1 MPPDSLR
8 FSGRAKLWLQDTLN
22 FAGARW
28 TGRLDLDAIDS
39 GLHDLAAR
47 QVDHWKASPFN
58 RAALDETFD
67 TLNRDHANVFVF
79 DIRAGAITIRPK
91 GPVDET
97 PLIAMQMPQFLAR
110 VRRYRALLQAAL
122 AAARLKLDMSL
133 AIDVND
139 HPLGQS
145 DVPVFAFQNTAQS
158 NAILLP
164 DVDFLNW
171 NWYLRQTDRLPY
183 DRKAIRAVF
192 AGSSSGELHDAENIL
207 HPTNPRLIAAAHF
220 VGHRNVDFRIS
231 EIVQCTDAAK
241 ALLERQPYFKPR
253 LGWPE
258 QWQNRFILSLDG
270 NGATCSRVA
279 LGLKSNSVLV
289 KYASPFDLFY
299 FPQLRAGGDYLEVT
313 SEPEIEAIVERELSA
328 PGHHR
333 DIAEAGSRFYR
344 RYLARRPLIAYT
356 ALLLRAYHAA
366 L

>member
-1 MPPDSLR
+1 MPPDDLR
-8 FSGRAKLWLQDTLN
+8 FAGRAKLWLQDRLN
-22 FAGARW
+22 FAGATW
-28 TGRLDLDAIDS
+28 TGRLDLDAVDS

-47 QVDHWKASPFN
+47 QVDPWKASPFN
-58 RAALDETFD
+58 RATLDETFD
-67 TLNRDHANVFVF
+67 ALNRAHANIFVF
-79 DIRAGAITIRPK
+79 DIRSGAITVRPK
-91 GPVDET
+91 GLVDET
-97 PLIAMQMPQFLAR
+97 PLIAMQMPQFQAR

-122 AAARLKLDMSL
+122 AAARLKLDLSL

-164 DVDFLNW
+164 DIDFLNW
-171 NWYLRQTDRLPY
+171 NWYLRQTDRVPY
-183 DRKAIRAVF
+183 DAKAIRAVF
-192 AGSSSGELHDAENIL
+192 AGSSSGQLHDVEDIL
-207 HPTNPRLIAAAHF
+207 NPTNPRLIAAAHF
-220 VGHRNVDFRIS
+220 VCHPHIDFRIS

-279 LGLKSNSVLV
+279 LGLKSNSALV

-299 FPQLRAGGDYLEVT
+299 FPKLCAGADFLEVT
-313 SEPEIEAIVERELSA
+313 GETEIETIVDRELSA

-333 DIAEAGSRFYR
+333 DIAEAGRRFYQL
-344 RYLARRPLIAYT
+344 YLGRRPLIAYT